1 MLGAGVGEVDGEGL
15 QNPERVRVAHA
26 MLSMPVFGYH
36 RLHLVLRNEDL
47 PGNSVK
53 VAMLGFT
60 FRLPR

>member
-1 MLGAGVGEVDGEGL
+1 MLGAGVGKIDRDGM
-15 QNPERVRVAHA
+15 QNPESVRVAHA
-26 MLSMPVFGYH
+26 LLSVPVLGYH

-47 PGNSVK
+47 QGDSVN